1 MPKNT
6 SKITFATNKAV
17 PDRQIMASVQR
28 AGTDMAGFI
37 ESLGGIR
44 CRNRKEMEV
53 ATDAILLE
61 GRIRR
66 TSRQLDALMHK
77 ARKAGLFARQA
88 A

>member
-6 SKITFATNKAV
+6 SKITFATRTAS
-17 PDRQIMASVQR
+17 PDRQIVASVQ
-28 AGTDMAGFI
+28 GGKTDIAGFI

-53 ATDAILLE
+53 ATDAMLLE

-66 TSRQLDALMHK
+66 TSRELDALMRK